1 MKQISQQVTSRHVQ
15 IKLEGWEDVWLL
27 LMMILRVSE
36 CVELTLL
43 LEISL
48 QEITSS
54 ITWCPPIKRP
64 TIQSNEKVER
74 RTELLENE
82 YKFLEFAA
90 EEAGG
95 LIDVIPWSYWYQ
107 RKVDF
112 ILRQPRQE
120 RPWSSLSFLHQ
131 ISLQTLRHWT
141 PVPMWFLSRGYI
153 FEGLLKIIWMV
164 NIHTCMLLL
173 LLQCRKGIHLYIK
186 NIPTQRLAWFWC
198 IDLIVIIILT
208 CSNHLS

>member
-1 MKQISQQVTSRHVQ
+1 MKYRQFIYFNWIEVNRDSSLKIKTIKQTNSCCIKKGKRRLNRDNIKELMKQISQQVTSRHVQ

-48 QEITSS
+48 QEITSW

-64 TIQSNEKVER
+64 TIQSNEKVE

-95 LIDVIPWSYWYQ
+95 LIDVIPWSYLLIHMHP
-107 RKVDF
+107 KK
-112 ILRQPRQE
+112 
-120 RPWSSLSFLHQ
+120 S
-131 ISLQTLRHWT
+131 
-141 PVPMWFLSRGYI
+141 WFY
-153 FEGLLKIIWMV
+153 
-164 NIHTCMLLL
+164 
-173 LLQCRKGIHLYIK
+173 
-186 NIPTQRLAWFWC
+186 P
-198 IDLIVIIILT
+198 
-208 CSNHLS
+208 